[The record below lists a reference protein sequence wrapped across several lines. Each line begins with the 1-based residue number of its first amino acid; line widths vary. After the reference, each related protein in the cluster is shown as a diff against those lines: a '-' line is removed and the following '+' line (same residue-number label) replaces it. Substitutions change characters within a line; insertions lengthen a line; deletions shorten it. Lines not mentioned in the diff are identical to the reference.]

1 MKTEPEDLYT
11 AADVKAV
18 RELLIKEQ
26 DQLCAM
32 TGVPTAIKDFH
43 LDHAHDN
50 EQLVRGALHK
60 QSNMCLGK
68 IENLAVRYLNYWYP
82 HGLPNFLRKAA
93 DYLEKHPDERWRH
106 NGWIKRVQI
115 MFNRLP
121 EPAKKKV
128 LLKLGINPTGNNSV
142 ERKKLF
148 QSALLTRAYGYNKL
162 KTVIQKYEPSN

>member
-11 AADVKAV
+11 ASDVKAV

-60 QSNMCLGK
+60 QSNMMLGK

-82 HGLPNFLRKAA
+82 HGLPYFLRATA
-93 DYLEKHPDERWRH
+93 DYLEKQHDTRWRH
-106 NGWIKRVQI
+106 NGWIKRVNI
-115 MFNRLP
+115 MFNKLT
-121 EPAKKKV
+121 EPNKKKV
-128 LLKLGINPTGNNSV
+128 LTELGVETKANNAA

-148 QSALLTRAYGYNKL
+148 QAAVLSRKYGYNHL
-162 KTVIQKYEPSN
+162 RLVIQKYQQ